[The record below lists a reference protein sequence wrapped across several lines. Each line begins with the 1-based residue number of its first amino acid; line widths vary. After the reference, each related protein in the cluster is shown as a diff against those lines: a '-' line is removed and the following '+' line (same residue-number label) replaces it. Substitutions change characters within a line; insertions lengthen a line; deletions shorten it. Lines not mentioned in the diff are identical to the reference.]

1 MARKLIF
8 LVVLATLAL
17 IAVRAEDDFK
27 EIDDAEKK
35 YMESKDDFKE
45 IDDAEE
51 KYVESKVEDDEESEA
66 RAPRRFRFGR
76 FGGKRYGGSR
86 SSIGTRSSSSGFFRR
101 TRTSSGTSRGG
112 WFRRTRSTGGSSST
126 RGGFRFGNRASR
138 SGTRSGGF
146 FRRARTSSRTSRGGF
161 RFGNRASRSGTRSG
175 GFRFGRRSRNG
186 AGGSSRRR
194 FTSRRTRQTTGGG
207 STGTNGG
214 GGSGIGAWQKL
225 GTIIDLAQLGAGV
238 ANTVLQQMSN
248 VERKIVISLGN
259 VEGASWQGGTAYM
272 KEGSLI
278 KVLPPNVPVE
288 EGVLMGGVKKPGPS
302 ATGVSGAFCYGFEEA
317 PESFCVMFKLPWSGE
332 NQWNVKVYPEQ
343 KQASESVYNDLQKDA
358 IKASQPITKKVIYTG
373 DGYQFFIRDASMT
386 NSGQANLQFSFGIE
400 S

>member
-101 TRTSSGTSRGG
+101 TRTSSG
-112 WFRRTRSTGGSSST
+112 
-126 RGGFRFGNRASR
+126 
-138 SGTRSGGF
+138 
-146 FRRARTSSRTSRGGF
+146 TSRGGF